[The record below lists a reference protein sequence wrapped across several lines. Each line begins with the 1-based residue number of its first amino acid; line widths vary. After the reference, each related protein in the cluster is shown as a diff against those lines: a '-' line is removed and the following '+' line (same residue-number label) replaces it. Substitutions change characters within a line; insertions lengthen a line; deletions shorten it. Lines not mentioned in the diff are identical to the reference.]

1 MRKLL
6 LLFVLLFSVTFAS
19 NAERVR
25 SSVAK
30 NVAKT
35 MLPNAELVDI
45 SSESN
50 FNNVYIFSS
59 DNGFVI
65 VSADDRAFPVIAYS
79 DKNPFKVKDMSEN
92 VYSWLKSVDKG
103 IQNIADNKGVASE
116 AVKAEWKSFAKGNK
130 PAEKY
135 RSTVAPLI
143 TTTWGQ
149 DYPYND
155 SCPMVNE
162 DRTVVGCVA
171 TAMAQIMNYW
181 EWPHRGEGSRSYQL
195 SRPIGK
201 VSANFGETVYDWDNM
216 VDEFWIYKAEDSTWT
231 YESLWSE
238 EEIDAV
244 ATLMFHCGVSVSM
257 GYGVDESAAYSEDVA
272 PALKEY
278 FDYDPNLQYV
288 YKYYYTDTEWKDLLK
303 TELNAGR
310 PVYYDGDD
318 GQTGHA
324 FVCDGYDA
332 NDYFHFNW
340 GWDGYCD
347 GYYLIGDLEP
357 GTGGT
362 GAGNGSYNDNN
373 GIVIGIQPNPATPR
387 ISAPTNLTAE
397 VDFPNVTI
405 TWSEVAEAVSYKL
418 YRNGKL
424 IDNVTDNYY
433 TAPAPGQHTYY
444 VRSVNADGVNS
455 VNSEMLDVEVL
466 YKGPEITDLTAKR
479 YNVNNVELNW
489 TSDVVESAT
498 LKYYDGDFPGWSAW
512 WYEGEYWGHRFTKEE
527 LVEYAGMSVT
537 SVDVMLKGDKQY
549 ELAIFTEEDYAL
561 EKVYSQEITCPSSYE
576 KKWFTVTLDTP
587 LVLDYTKNIV
597 IMFCSVNGSVNI
609 PFAST
614 EEHGDYGD
622 NSRVYS
628 NGKSIW
634 FIEGNE
640 IYLIKTNLTNLN
652 TYDVYRNGEEIA
664 SEIKENSYNDTEL
677 EFGTY
682 EYSVVTNY
690 SGGVTEPKTVVIEL
704 GEPEEYTLTL
714 SVDSEEKGSVEG
726 GGKYLESTIV
736 TAKATP
742 KLGYEFKDWT
752 ENGTQVSTD
761 ASYTFE
767 IEGNRELVANF
778 VENNLSIEVVSTT
791 IPTYAG
797 ASNGK
802 IEVKAKYGV
811 APYTYELGNDK
822 SEPVETSY
830 VFENLAAGS
839 HTVKVTDATGFSV
852 TEIVVLEDSS
862 IAPPPSNIKAVPIG
876 ETSIKVSWDPV
887 EGAVAYGIYQDKEWV
902 LVVHVTSV
910 TINGL
915 NPETTYCFAIMT
927 ITGDDNEG
935 YIYSDLSEEVC
946 ATTGDG
952 SGDGEVTEVLPPTN
966 VKAVANGTTI
976 TLSWDAADGALAYGI
991 YRGDEWLGGTYGTSV
1006 TFNDLT
1012 PGATYCFTVVSITE
1026 IDAEGYITGM
1036 TDKSEEACA
1045 TISDGSGDDDDTE
1058 ILPPTN
1064 VKAVANGTT
1073 ITLSW
1078 DAVDGALAYG
1088 IFCNGEFAGG
1098 TYNTSVTFKDL
1109 TPGATYCYAVAS
1121 ITGIDADG
1129 YITGMSESSE
1139 ESCATIEGE
1148 AVEVL
1153 PPTNVKAVAN
1163 GTTITLSWDAA
1174 DGALAYG
1181 IFCNGEYV
1189 GGTYNTS
1196 ITFKDLTQGAT
1207 YCYTVVSITE
1217 IDSDGYIT
1225 GMTDESEESCATIQP
1240 AAPDA
1245 VEELTSSFNIYPN
1258 PVNDKLYIETEMD
1271 VEEVA
1276 VYDAYGRLQV
1286 TETPRHQDIVEF
1298 DVSNLN
1304 AGVYIVMIKTDAG
1317 IVTKRFVKK

>member
-6 LLFVLLFSVTFAS
+6 LLFVLLSVTFAS

-103 IQNIADNKGVASE
+103 IQNIADSKGVASE

-195 SRPIGK
+195 PRPIGK

-257 GYGVDESAAYSEDVA
+257 DYGVDESGAYSEDVA
-272 PALKEY
+272 PALKNY
-278 FDYDPNLQYV
+278 FNYDPNLQLV
-288 YKYYYTDTEWKDLLK
+288 YKYNYTDTEWKDLLK
-303 TELNAGR
+303 SELNAGR
-310 PVYYDGDD
+310 PVYYAGNTA
-318 GQTGHA
+318 GLMGHA

-332 NDYFHFNW
+332 NGYFHFNW

-357 GTGGT
+357 GIGGT

-373 GIVIGIQPNPATPR
+373 NIIIGIQPNPATPR
-387 ISAPTNLTAE
+387 ISAPANLSAE

-424 IDNVTDNYY
+424 IASVTENTY
-433 TAPAPGQHTYY
+433 TDLAPGQNTYY
-444 VRSVNADGVNS
+444 VRSVSEDGVNS
-455 VNSEMLDVEVL
+455 VNSEKLDVEVL
-466 YKGPEITDLTAKR
+466 FKGPEITDLTAKR
-479 YNVNNVELNW
+479 YNVNNVKLNW
-489 TSDVVESAT
+489 TSDVVENAT
-498 LKYYDGDFPGWSAW
+498 LKYYDGDYQGWYTGMSPSM
-512 WYEGEYWGHRFTKEE
+512 YWGHRFTKEE
-527 LVEYAGMSVT
+527 LAAKYAGMSIT
-537 SVDVMLKGDKQY
+537 SVDVIVLEDEQY
-549 ELAIFTEEDYAL
+549 ELLIYSEEDDVL
-561 EKVYSQEITCPSSYE
+561 EKVYSQEFTCPSSFYE
-576 KKWFTVTLDTP
+576 KWFTVTLDTP
-587 LVLDYTKNIV
+587 ILLDYTKNIL
-597 IMFCSVNGSVNI
+597 IMLSCPSGPEYGVSVPVAVDESVNFDKNARI
-609 PFAST
+609 MYD
-614 EEHGDYGD
+614 E
-622 NSRVYS
+622 VYFYELA
-628 NGKSIW
+628 NTDTW
-634 FIEGNE
+634 F
-640 IYLIKTNLTNLN
+640 IKTNLTNQN
-652 TYDVYRNGEEIA
+652 TYDVYRNGVEIA
-664 SEIKENSYNDTEL
+664 SEIKENSYNDTNLEL
-677 EFGTY
+677 GTY

-690 SGGVTEPKTVVIEL
+690 SGGVTDPKTVVIEL

-726 GGKYLESTIV
+726 DGKYLESTTV

-742 KLGYEFKDWT
+742 KYGYELKDWT

-761 ASYTFE
+761 LSYTFE
-767 IEGNRELVANF
+767 IEGNRDLVANF
-778 VENNLSIEVVSTT
+778 VENNLSIEVVGTT
-791 IPTYAG
+791 GPTYMG
-797 ASNGK
+797 ASDGK
-802 IEVKAKYGV
+802 IEVKAKSGT
-811 APYTYELGNDK
+811 APYIYELGSDK
-822 SEPVETSY
+822 SEPINTSY
-830 VFENLAAGS
+830 TFENLADGNY
-839 HTVKVTDATGFSV
+839 TVKVTDATGFSV
-852 TEIVVLEDSS
+852 TEIVVLDGSGELS
-862 IAPPPSNIKAVPIG
+862 PPTNVKAVANGTRI
-876 ETSIKVSWDPV
+876 TLSWDPV
-887 EGAVAYGIYQDKEWV
+887 IGAEAYFIYYGWE
-902 LVVHVTSV
+902 VVGAAFSKTNFEL
-910 TINGL
+910 TNL
-915 NPETTYCFAIMT
+915 TPEKTYCYTVIALAEF
-927 ITGDDNEG
+927 DDEG
-935 YIYSDLSEEVC
+935 YPTKYSDFSEEAC
-946 ATTGDG
+946 ATTEDG
-952 SGDGEVTEVLPPTN
+952 SGEVLPPSN

-976 TLSWDAADGALAYGI
+976 TLSWDAVDGALAYGI

-1006 TFNDLT
+1006 EFKDLT

-1036 TDKSEEACA
+1036 TDKSEEA
-1045 TISDGSGDDDDTE
+1045 
-1058 ILPPTN
+1058 
-1064 VKAVANGTT
+1064 
-1073 ITLSW
+1073 
-1078 DAVDGALAYG
+1078 
-1088 IFCNGEFAGG
+1088 
-1098 TYNTSVTFKDL
+1098 
-1109 TPGATYCYAVAS
+1109 
-1121 ITGIDADG
+1121 
-1129 YITGMSESSE
+1129 
-1139 ESCATIEGE
+1139 CATIEGE

-1181 IFCNGEYV
+1181 IFSNGEFL
-1189 GGTYNTS
+1189 GGAYNTS
-1196 ITFKDLTQGAT
+1196 VTFKDLTPGTT
-1207 YCYTVVSITE
+1207 YCYTVVSITG
-1217 IDSDGYIT
+1217 IDADGYIT
-1225 GMTDESEESCATIQP
+1225 GMTDESEEACATIK
-1240 AAPDA
+1240 PDA
-1245 VEELTSSFNIYPN
+1245 VEELTSLFNIYPN
-1258 PVNDKLYIETEMD
+1258 PVNDKLYIETE
-1271 VEEVA
+1271 VEIEEVT
-1276 VYDAYGRLQV
+1276 VYDAFGRLQV
-1286 TETPRHQDIVEF
+1286 TETPRRQDIVEF

-1304 AGVYIVMIKTDAG
+1304 AGVYIVMIKTDDG

>member
-6 LLFVLLFSVTFAS
+6 LLFVLLFSVTFAL

-135 RSTVAPLI
+135 RSTVAPLV

-195 SRPIGK
+195 PRPIGK

-216 VDEFWIYKAEDSTWT
+216 KDEFWIYYPDE
-231 YESLWSE
+231 ESWSYVDWSE
-238 EEIDAV
+238 AEIDAV
-244 ATLMFHCGVSVSM
+244 ATLMFHCGVSVAM
-257 GYGVDESAAYSEDVA
+257 DYGVDESGAYSEDVA

-278 FDYDPNLQYV
+278 FDYDPNLQLV
-288 YKYYYTDTEWKDLLK
+288 YKSNYTDTEWKDLLK
-303 TELNAGR
+303 SELNAGR
-310 PVYYDGDD
+310 PVYYAGNTASL
-318 GQTGHA
+318 TGHA

-332 NDYFHFNW
+332 NGYFHFNW
-340 GWDGYCD
+340 GWDGACD

-373 GIVIGIQPNPATPR
+373 RIVIGIQPNPATPR
-387 ISAPTNLTAE
+387 ISAPANLSAE

-418 YRNGKL
+418 YRDNKL
-424 IDNVTDNYY
+424 VASVADNYY
-433 TAPAPGQHTYY
+433 TESAPGQHTYY
-444 VRSVNADGVNS
+444 VRSVSADGVNS
-455 VNSEMLDVEVL
+455 VNSEMLDVDVL

-479 YNVNNVELNW
+479 YNVNNVELKW
-489 TSDVVESAT
+489 TSNVVENAT
-498 LKYYDGDFPGWSAW
+498 LKYYDGDFPGDGYW
-512 WYEGEYWGHRFTKEE
+512 WNPGEYWGQKFTKEE
-527 LVEYAGMSVT
+527 LVEYADMSVT
-537 SVDVMLKGDKQY
+537 SVDVMMYTGDKQY
-549 ELAIFTEEDYAL
+549 ELAIFTEKDDVL
-561 EKVYSQEITCPSSYE
+561 EKVYSQEFTCPSSYE

-587 LVLDYTKNIV
+587 ILLDYTKNIV
-597 IMFCSVNGSVNI
+597 VMFCSVSEEVVVPLIYKSV
-609 PFAST
+609 
-614 EEHGDYGD
+614 HDYGD
-622 NSRVYS
+622 NSGIYS
-628 NGKSIW
+628 DGSYVQYSSTV
-634 FIEGNE
+634 G
-640 IYLIKTNLTNLN
+640 YLIKTNLTSLN

-664 SEIKENSYNDTEL
+664 SEIKEKSYNDTNLEL
-677 EFGTY
+677 GTY
-682 EYSVVTNY
+682 EYSVRANY

-761 ASYTFE
+761 ASYAFE

-822 SEPVETSY
+822 SEPINTSY
-830 VFENLAAGS
+830 TFENLAAGS

-862 IAPPPSNIKAVPIG
+862 ITPPPSNIKAVPIG

-887 EGAVAYGIYQDKEWV
+887 EGAVAYGIYQDKEWLGGV
-902 LVVHVTSV
+902 YGTSV

-927 ITGDDNEG
+927 ITGVDSEG
-935 YIYSDLSEEVC
+935 YITDYSDLSEEVC

-952 SGDGEVTEVLPPTN
+952 SGDGEVTEVLPPTNVKAVADGTSITLSWDEVDGALAYGIFCNGEFAGGTYNTSVTFKDLTPGGTYCYAVASITGIDADGYITGMTDESEESCATIEGEAVEVLPPTN

-1012 PGATYCFTVVSITE
+1012 PGATYCYTVVSITE

-1064 VKAVANGTT
+1064 VKAVATGPTS
-1073 ITLSW
+1073 IKLSW
-1078 DAVDGALAYG
+1078 DSVEGAVLYG
-1088 IFCNGEFAGG
+1088 IFKDGEFFGG
-1098 TYNTSVTFKDL
+1098 VGETFVEVGGLDPETTYCFTVITITSVDSQGNVT
-1109 TPGATYCYAVAS
+1109 
-1121 ITGIDADG
+1121 
-1129 YITGMSESSE
+1129 ESS
-1139 ESCATIEGE
+1139 I
-1148 AVEVL
+1148 
-1153 PPTNVKAVAN
+1153 
-1163 GTTITLSWDAA
+1163 
-1174 DGALAYG
+1174 
-1181 IFCNGEYV
+1181 
-1189 GGTYNTS
+1189 
-1196 ITFKDLTQGAT
+1196 
-1207 YCYTVVSITE
+1207 
-1217 IDSDGYIT
+1217 
-1225 GMTDESEESCATIQP
+1225 ESEEVCATT
-1240 AAPDA
+1240 APDA

-1258 PVNDKLYIETEMD
+1258 PVNYKLYIETEMD
-1271 VEEVA
+1271 VEEVT
-1276 VYDAYGRLQV
+1276 VYDTFGRQQTTDNGQQSSV
-1286 TETPRHQDIVEF
+1286 I

>member
-1 MRKLL
+1 MRKLV
-6 LLFVLLFSVTFAS
+6 LLFVLLFSVTFAL

-30 NVAKT
+30 NVAET

-103 IQNIADNKGVASE
+103 IQNIADSKGVASE

-130 PAEKY
+130 TAEKY

-149 DYPYND
+149 DYPYNN

-195 SRPIGK
+195 PRPIGK

-216 VDEFWIYKAEDSTWT
+216 KDEFWIYYPDE
-231 YESLWSE
+231 ESWSYGDWSE
-238 EEIDAV
+238 AEIDAV
-244 ATLMFHCGVSVSM
+244 ATLMFHCGVSVAM
-257 GYGVDESAAYSEDVA
+257 DYGVDESGAYSEDVA

-278 FDYDPNLQYV
+278 FDYDPNLQLV
-288 YKYYYTDTEWKDLLK
+288 YKSNYTDTEWKDLLK
-303 TELNAGR
+303 SELNAGR
-310 PVYYDGDD
+310 PVYYAGNTASL
-318 GQTGHA
+318 TGHA

-332 NDYFHFNW
+332 NGYFHFNW
-340 GWDGYCD
+340 GWDGSCD

-373 GIVIGIQPNPATPR
+373 RIVIGIQPNPATPR

-405 TWSEVAEAVSYKL
+405 TWSEVAEAVSYKS

-479 YNVNNVELNW
+479 YNVNNVELKW
-489 TSDVVESAT
+489 TSNVVENAT
-498 LKYYDGDFPGWSAW
+498 LKYYDGDFPGDGYW
-512 WYEGEYWGHRFTKEE
+512 WNPGEYWGQKFTKEE
-527 LVEYAGMSVT
+527 LVEYADMSVT
-537 SVDVMLKGDKQY
+537 SVDVMMYTGDKQY
-549 ELAIFTEEDYAL
+549 ELAIFTEKDDVL
-561 EKVYSQEITCPSSYE
+561 EKVYSQEFTCPSSYE

-587 LVLDYTKNIV
+587 ILLDYTKNIV
-597 IMFCSVNGSVNI
+597 VMFCSVSEEVVVPLIYKSV
-609 PFAST
+609 
-614 EEHGDYGD
+614 HDYGD
-622 NSRVYS
+622 NSGIYS
-628 NGKSIW
+628 DGSYVQYSSTV
-634 FIEGNE
+634 G
-640 IYLIKTNLTNLN
+640 YLIKTNLTSLN

-664 SEIKENSYNDTEL
+664 SEIKEKSYNDTNLEL
-677 EFGTY
+677 GTY
-682 EYSVVTNY
+682 EYSVRANY

-704 GEPEEYTLTL
+704 GEPEECTLTL

-742 KLGYEFKDWT
+742 KYGYEFKDWT

-761 ASYTFE
+761 ASYAFE

-802 IEVKAKYGV
+802 IEVKAKYGF

-862 IAPPPSNIKAVPIG
+862 ITPPPSNIKAVPIG

-887 EGAVAYGIYQDKEWV
+887 EGAVAYGIYQDKEWLGGV
-902 LVVHVTSV
+902 YGTSV
-910 TINGL
+910 TLNGL

-927 ITGDDNEG
+927 ITGVDSEG
-935 YIYSDLSEEVC
+935 YITDYSDLSEEVC

-966 VKAVANGTTI
+966 VKAVADGTSI

-1012 PGATYCFTVVSITE
+1012 PGATYCYTVVSITE

-1064 VKAVANGTT
+1064 VKAVATGPTS
-1073 ITLSW
+1073 IKLSW
-1078 DAVDGALAYG
+1078 DSVEGAVLYG
-1088 IFCNGEFAGG
+1088 IFKDGEFFGG
-1098 TYNTSVTFKDL
+1098 VGETFVEVGGLDPETTYCFTVITITSVDSQGNVT
-1109 TPGATYCYAVAS
+1109 
-1121 ITGIDADG
+1121 
-1129 YITGMSESSE
+1129 ESS
-1139 ESCATIEGE
+1139 I
-1148 AVEVL
+1148 
-1153 PPTNVKAVAN
+1153 
-1163 GTTITLSWDAA
+1163 
-1174 DGALAYG
+1174 
-1181 IFCNGEYV
+1181 
-1189 GGTYNTS
+1189 
-1196 ITFKDLTQGAT
+1196 
-1207 YCYTVVSITE
+1207 
-1217 IDSDGYIT
+1217 
-1225 GMTDESEESCATIQP
+1225 ESEEVCATT
-1240 AAPDA
+1240 APDA

-1271 VEEVA
+1271 VEEVT
-1276 VYDAYGRLQV
+1276 VYDTFGRQQTTDNGQQSSV
-1286 TETPRHQDIVEF
+1286 I

>member
-135 RSTVAPLI
+135 RSTVAPLV

-155 SCPMVNE
+155 SCPIPWGGE

-181 EWPHRGEGSRSYQL
+181 EWPHRGVGEKSYSP
-195 SRPIGK
+195 SRPIGILT
-201 VSANFGETVYDWDNM
+201 ANFGETVYDWDNM

-244 ATLMFHCGVSVSM
+244 ATLMFHCGVSVTM
-257 GYGVDESAAYSEDVA
+257 DYGVDESGAYSEDVA
-272 PALKEY
+272 PALKNY
-278 FDYDPNLQYV
+278 FNYDPNLQHV
-288 YKYYYTDTEWKDLLK
+288 YKSDYTDTEWKDLLK
-303 TELNAGR
+303 SELNAGR
-310 PVYYDGDD
+310 PVYYAGNTA
-318 GQTGHA
+318 GLMGHA

-332 NDYFHFNW
+332 NGYFHFNW

-347 GYYLIGDLEP
+347 GYYLIGNLEP
-357 GTGGT
+357 GIGGT

-373 GIVIGIQPNPATPR
+373 NIIIGIQPNPATPR
-387 ISAPTNLTAE
+387 ISAPTNLAAE

-424 IDNVTDNYY
+424 IANVTDNYY

-455 VNSEMLDVEVL
+455 VNSEKLDVEVL
-466 YKGPEITDLTAKR
+466 FKGPEITDLTAKR

-498 LKYYDGDFPGWSAW
+498 LKYYDGDFPGDGYW
-512 WYEGEYWGHRFTKEE
+512 WNPGEYWGQKFTKEE
-527 LVEYAGMSVT
+527 LVEYADMSVT
-537 SVDVMLKGDKQY
+537 SVDVMMYTVDKQY
-549 ELAIFTEEDYAL
+549 ELAIFTEKDDVL
-561 EKVYSQEITCPSSYE
+561 EKVYSQEFTCPSSYE

-587 LVLDYTKNIV
+587 ILLDYTKNIV
-597 IMFCSVNGSVNI
+597 VMFCSVSEEVVVPLIYKSV
-609 PFAST
+609 
-614 EEHGDYGD
+614 HDYGD
-622 NSRVYS
+622 NSGIYS
-628 NGKSIW
+628 DGSYVQYSSTV
-634 FIEGNE
+634 G
-640 IYLIKTNLTNLN
+640 YLIKTNLTSLN

-664 SEIKENSYNDTEL
+664 SEIKENSYNDTNLEL
-677 EFGTY
+677 GTY
-682 EYSVVTNY
+682 EYSVVANY

-802 IEVKAKYGV
+802 IEVKAKSGT
-811 APYTYELGNDK
+811 APYIYELGNDK

-966 VKAVANGTTI
+966 VKAVADGTTI
-976 TLSWDAADGALAYGI
+976 TLSWDAA
-991 YRGDEWLGGTYGTSV
+991 
-1006 TFNDLT
+1006 
-1012 PGATYCFTVVSITE
+1012 
-1026 IDAEGYITGM
+1026 
-1036 TDKSEEACA
+1036 
-1045 TISDGSGDDDDTE
+1045 
-1058 ILPPTN
+1058 
-1064 VKAVANGTT
+1064 
-1073 ITLSW
+1073 
-1078 DAVDGALAYG
+1078 DGALAYG

-1153 PPTNVKAVAN
+1153 PPTNVKAVAT
-1163 GTTITLSWDAA
+1163 GPTSIKLSWDSVE
-1174 DGALAYG
+1174 GAVLYG
-1181 IFCNGEYV
+1181 IFKDGEFFGGVGETFVEV
-1189 GGTYNTS
+1189 GGLDPET
-1196 ITFKDLTQGAT
+1196 T
-1207 YCYTVVSITE
+1207 YCFTVITITSVDSQGNVTESSI
-1217 IDSDGYIT
+1217 
-1225 GMTDESEESCATIQP
+1225 ESEEVCATT
-1240 AAPDA
+1240 APDA

-1276 VYDAYGRLQV
+1276 VYDTFGRQRLAVSCQ
-1286 TETPRHQDIVEF
+1286 QSAIS
-1298 DVSNLN
+1298 VSNLN

>member
-103 IQNIADNKGVASE
+103 IQNIADSKGVASE

-135 RSTVAPLI
+135 RSTVAPLV

-216 VDEFWIYKAEDSTWT
+216 KDEFWIYKAEDSTWT
-231 YESLWSE
+231 YESWWSE
-238 EEIDAV
+238 EEVDAV
-244 ATLMFHCGVSVSM
+244 ATLMFHCGVSVAM
-257 GYGVDESAAYSEDVA
+257 DYGVDESGAYSEDVA

-278 FDYDPNLQYV
+278 FDYDPNLQLV
-288 YKYYYTDTEWKDLLK
+288 YKSDYTDTEWKDLLK
-303 TELNAGR
+303 SELNAGR
-310 PVYYDGDD
+310 PVYYAGNTA
-318 GQTGHA
+318 GLMGHA

-332 NDYFHFNW
+332 NGYFHFNW

-357 GTGGT
+357 GIGGT

-373 GIVIGIQPNPATPR
+373 RIVIGIQPNPATPR

-498 LKYYDGDFPGWSAW
+498 LKYYDGDFPGWSGW
-512 WYEGEYWGHRFTKEE
+512 WNEGEYWGHRFTKEE
-527 LVEYAGMSVT
+527 LAEYAGMSVT

-597 IMFCSVNGSVNI
+597 IMFCSVNGRVEI

-682 EYSVVTNY
+682 EYSVVINY

-767 IEGNRELVANF
+767 IEGNRDLVANF
-778 VENNLSIEVVSTT
+778 VENNLSIEVVGTT
-791 IPTYAG
+791 GPTYMG
-797 ASNGK
+797 ASDGK
-802 IEVKAKYGV
+802 IEVKAKSGT
-811 APYTYELGNDK
+811 APYIYELGSDK
-822 SEPVETSY
+822 SEPINTSY
-830 VFENLAAGS
+830 TFENLADGNY
-839 HTVKVTDATGFSV
+839 TVKVTDATGFSV
-852 TEIVVLEDSS
+852 TEIVVL
-862 IAPPPSNIKAVPIG
+862 
-876 ETSIKVSWDPV
+876 
-887 EGAVAYGIYQDKEWV
+887 
-902 LVVHVTSV
+902 
-910 TINGL
+910 
-915 NPETTYCFAIMT
+915 
-927 ITGDDNEG
+927 
-935 YIYSDLSEEVC
+935 
-946 ATTGDG
+946 DG
-952 SGDGEVTEVLPPTN
+952 SGELSPPTN
-966 VKAVANGTTI
+966 VKAVADGTSI
-976 TLSWDAADGALAYGI
+976 TLSWDPVIGAETYFIYYGWEVVGATFSKTNFELTNLTPEKTYCYTVMALA
-991 YRGDEWLGGTYGTSV
+991 E
-1006 TFNDLT
+1006 FNN
-1012 PGATYCFTVVSITE
+1012 
-1026 IDAEGYITGM
+1026 EGYPTKYS
-1036 TDKSEEACA
+1036 DFSEEACA

-1064 VKAVANGTT
+1064 VKAVADGTS

-1088 IFCNGEFAGG
+1088 IFCNGEYAGG
-1098 TYNTSVTFKDL
+1098 TYNTSVVFDNLK
-1109 TPGATYCYAVAS
+1109 PGTTYCYAVAS

-1139 ESCATIEGE
+1139 EACATI
-1148 AVEVL
+1148 
-1153 PPTNVKAVAN
+1153 K
-1163 GTTITLSWDAA
+1163 
-1174 DGALAYG
+1174 
-1181 IFCNGEYV
+1181 
-1189 GGTYNTS
+1189 
-1196 ITFKDLTQGAT
+1196 
-1207 YCYTVVSITE
+1207 
-1217 IDSDGYIT
+1217 
-1225 GMTDESEESCATIQP
+1225 
-1240 AAPDA
+1240 PDA

-1276 VYDAYGRLQV
+1276 VYDTFGRQQTTDNGQQSSV
-1286 TETPRHQDIVEF
+1286 I

>member
-135 RSTVAPLI
+135 RSTVAPLV

-195 SRPIGK
+195 PRPIGK

-216 VDEFWIYKAEDSTWT
+216 KDEFWIYYPDE
-231 YESLWSE
+231 ESWSYVDWSE
-238 EEIDAV
+238 AEIDAV
-244 ATLMFHCGVSVSM
+244 ATLMFHCGVSVTM
-257 GYGVDESAAYSEDVA
+257 DYGVDESGAYSEDVA

-278 FDYDPNLQYV
+278 FDYDPNLQLV
-288 YKYYYTDTEWKDLLK
+288 YKSNYTDTEWKDLLK
-303 TELNAGR
+303 SELNAGR
-310 PVYYDGDD
+310 PVYYAGNTASL
-318 GQTGHA
+318 TGHA

-332 NDYFHFNW
+332 NGYFHFNW
-340 GWDGYCD
+340 GWDGSCD

-373 GIVIGIQPNPATPR
+373 RIVIGIQPNPATPR
-387 ISAPTNLTAE
+387 ISAPANLSAE

-418 YRNGKL
+418 YRDNKL
-424 IDNVTDNYY
+424 VASVADNYY
-433 TAPAPGQHTYY
+433 TESAPGQHTYY
-444 VRSVNADGVNS
+444 VRSVSADGVNS

-489 TSDVVESAT
+489 TSNVVENAT
-498 LKYYDGDFPGWSAW
+498 LKYYDGDFPGDGYW
-512 WYEGEYWGHRFTKEE
+512 WNPGEYWGQKFTKEE

-537 SVDVMLKGDKQY
+537 SVDVMMYTGDKQY
-549 ELAIFTEEDYAL
+549 ELAIFTEKDDVL
-561 EKVYSQEITCPSSYE
+561 EKVYSQEFTCPSSYE

-587 LVLDYTKNIV
+587 ILLDYTKNIV
-597 IMFCSVNGSVNI
+597 VMFCSVSEEVVVPLIYKSV
-609 PFAST
+609 
-614 EEHGDYGD
+614 HDYGD
-622 NSRVYS
+622 NSGIYS
-628 NGKSIW
+628 DGSYVQYSSTV
-634 FIEGNE
+634 G
-640 IYLIKTNLTNLN
+640 YLIKTNLTSLN

-664 SEIKENSYNDTEL
+664 SEIKEKSYNDTNLEL
-677 EFGTY
+677 GTY
-682 EYSVVTNY
+682 EYSVRANY

-802 IEVKAKYGV
+802 IEVKAKYGF

-862 IAPPPSNIKAVPIG
+862 ITPPPSNIKAVPIG

-887 EGAVAYGIYQDKEWV
+887 EGAVAYGIYQDKESV
-902 LVVHVTSV
+902 LAVHVTSV

-927 ITGDDNEG
+927 ITGVDSEG
-935 YIYSDLSEEVC
+935 YITDYSDLSEEVC

-966 VKAVANGTTI
+966 VKAVADGTSI
-976 TLSWDAADGALAYGI
+976 TLSWDAVDGALAYGI

-1012 PGATYCFTVVSITE
+1012 PGATYCYTVVSITE
-1026 IDAEGYITGM
+1026 IDAEGYITGI

-1064 VKAVANGTT
+1064 VKAVATGPTS
-1073 ITLSW
+1073 IKLSW
-1078 DAVDGALAYG
+1078 DSVEGAVLYG
-1088 IFCNGEFAGG
+1088 IFKDGEFFGG
-1098 TYNTSVTFKDL
+1098 VGETFVEVGGLDPETTYCFTVITITSVDSQGNVT
-1109 TPGATYCYAVAS
+1109 
-1121 ITGIDADG
+1121 
-1129 YITGMSESSE
+1129 ESS
-1139 ESCATIEGE
+1139 I
-1148 AVEVL
+1148 
-1153 PPTNVKAVAN
+1153 
-1163 GTTITLSWDAA
+1163 
-1174 DGALAYG
+1174 
-1181 IFCNGEYV
+1181 
-1189 GGTYNTS
+1189 
-1196 ITFKDLTQGAT
+1196 
-1207 YCYTVVSITE
+1207 
-1217 IDSDGYIT
+1217 
-1225 GMTDESEESCATIQP
+1225 ESEEVCATT
-1240 AAPDA
+1240 APDA

-1276 VYDAYGRLQV
+1276 VYDAFGRLQV
-1286 TETPRHQDIVEF
+1286 TETPRRQDIVEF